1 MQTTFQRN
9 DLAFSYIVKA
19 DLPDIVRM
27 LAKESVCRLLSFG
40 PNTEQDTRNYFEP
53 LVESIG
59 KSLEMNELP
68 KEHVFTIRKE
78 NGEFLGQCGLLPIA
92 FSPGN
97 FLIGYTLDDTGWRQG
112 YGEKSCR
119 FLVEYA
125 FNILRASRISGDCF
139 SGNIG
144 SRRVMEKCGFIAEG
158 CQKRY
163 WTKNGEVYDNLLFGL
178 LNRENNEPD
187 S

>member
-1 MQTTFQRN
+1 MQTTFQRD
-9 DLAFSYIVKA
+9 DLTFTYITEA

-59 KSLEMNELP
+59 KSLAKNDLP
-68 KEHVFTIRKE
+68 SDHVFSIRK
-78 NGEFLGQCGLLPIA
+78 NDGTFVGQCGLLPIA

-97 FLIGYTLDDTGWRQG
+97 FLLGVQIDDTHWRQG

-125 FNILRASRISGDCF
+125 FDVLKASRISGDCF
-139 SGNIG
+139 SENIG
-144 SRRVMEKCGFIAEG
+144 SKRVMEKCGFVAEG

-163 WTKNGEVYDNLLFGL
+163 WHKNDEVYENLLFGL
-178 LNRENNEPD
+178 LKND
-187 S
+187 GQ